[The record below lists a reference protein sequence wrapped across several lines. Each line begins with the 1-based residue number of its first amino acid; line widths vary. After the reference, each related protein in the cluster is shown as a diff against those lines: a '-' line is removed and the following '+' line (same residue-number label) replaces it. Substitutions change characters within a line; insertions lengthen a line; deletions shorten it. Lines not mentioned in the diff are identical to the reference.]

1 MLEEI
6 RQAEHAY
13 KDQERP
19 TKANSKAVVQRA
31 TREADMSMH
40 IKTKRADA
48 TGATGAGS
56 QAVLHLHLEK
66 RRTTVQFD
74 ELGRVR

>member
-1 MLEEI
+1 
-6 RQAEHAY
+6 
-13 KDQERP
+13 
-19 TKANSKAVVQRA
+19 
-31 TREADMSMH
+31 MSMH

>member
-1 MLEEI
+1 MHI
-6 RQAEHAY
+6 
-13 KDQERP
+13 K
-19 TKANSKAVVQRA
+19 TKRGQPKQSTAVVQRA